1 MKTLSTATRVALFL
15 IVPAASVTANLLPV
29 DSIPSP
35 ASGTSLTR
43 FDIPKDPKRVY
54 DLSFTLSNTGENPVA
69 VFEIDWLNLPVFL
82 IGGSSG
88 SASAFG
94 PTEFQFTLFSPPEL
108 DTGPTKPLDFTLSPQ
123 FTLTNLSLEAIP
135 EPFSTAWLLLPVSGF
150 LLYSTISSRSGQFRH
165 PHPSSRPKIE

>member
-1 MKTLSTATRVALFL
+1 MKTLSTATKVVLFL

-54 DLSFTLSNTGENPVA
+54 DLSFTLSNTGENPIA
-69 VFEIDWLNLPVFL
+69 VFEVDWLNLPVFL

-88 SASAFG
+88 PADPFG
-94 PTEFQFTLFSPPEL
+94 PTEFQFTLFSPPDL

-135 EPFSTAWLLLPVSGF
+135 ERL
-150 LLYSTISSRSGQFRH
+150 STIWLIVPIAALLILVERQQAGRV
-165 PHPSSRPKIE
+165 K